1 MKLFLFCMFL
11 VCSSPVF
18 ASTYCIY
25 DTDTKEV
32 YSLSCRDDAV
42 MPEKGYTKVI
52 LKEDMQDLDLIYPHN
67 FYKYNGKTII
77 TNRKKLEEA
86 ANEEEKARAAKEE
99 EDKIQAEL
107 REMAKERIK
116 AKETKE
122 TAESN

>member
-1 MKLFLFCMFL
+1 MRLLLLLMFL
-11 VCSSPVF
+11 SCYVSAF

-116 AKETKE
+116 AKET
-122 TAESN
+122 AESN